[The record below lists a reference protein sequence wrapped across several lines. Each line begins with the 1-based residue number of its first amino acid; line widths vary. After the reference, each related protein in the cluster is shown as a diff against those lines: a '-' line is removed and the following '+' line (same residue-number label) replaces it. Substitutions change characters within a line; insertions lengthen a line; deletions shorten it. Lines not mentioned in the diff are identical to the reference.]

1 MTTDTIASSTS
12 PLFEKAEPSAYF
24 SDQDYHRF
32 HERAAKY
39 DRDNL
44 FFDEDLADLRERGY
58 LRAALPVELG
68 GGGLGFAALAREQRR
83 LAYWAPATALAIN
96 MHLYWTGP
104 ATALAASGGENLGWL
119 LRAVADGQVLAAGHG
134 ERGNDLGLDDSLTQ
148 AVRQADGSYV
158 VTGRKT
164 FTSLSPVWDH
174 LGIHARDDTD
184 PAHPKIV
191 HLFVDRTAKGV
202 STEKTWDALGVR
214 ATASDD
220 TVLDNVHVPAGRVV
234 GISEIGEPYPPYVTG
249 ILQWYIPL
257 VSNVYFGIARRALDL
272 AELNAQA
279 RTSLALPG
287 QRHADKPAVQRQLA
301 EAEILLDAAWSL
313 LERATEDLDAATD
326 HGEWWTPRL
335 FSVKEFTT
343 TTARR
348 VVDIATQ
355 VVGAS
360 SVSRSNELERLYR
373 DVRTGSLHPPNTDA
387 ILDVIGKFAVRVLP

>member
-1 MTTDTIASSTS
+1 
-12 PLFEKAEPSAYF
+12 
-24 SDQDYHRF
+24 
-32 HERAAKY
+32 
-39 DRDNL
+39 
-44 FFDEDLADLRERGY
+44 
-58 LRAALPVELG
+58 
-68 GGGLGFAALAREQRR
+68 
-83 LAYWAPATALAIN
+83 
-96 MHLYWTGP
+96 
-104 ATALAASGGENLGWL
+104 
-119 LRAVADGQVLAAGHG
+119 
-134 ERGNDLGLDDSLTQ
+134 
-148 AVRQADGSYV
+148 

-164 FTSLSPVWDH
+164 FTSLSPVWDL
-174 LGIHARDDTD
+174 LGIHARDDSN
-184 PAHPKIV
+184 PAHPQIV
-191 HLFVDRTAKGV
+191 HLFVDRTAAGV

-220 TVLDNVHVPAGRVV
+220 TVLDGVHVPADRVV

-272 AELNAQA
+272 AELDAQA
-279 RTSLALPG
+279 RKSIALPG

-301 EAEILLDAAWSL
+301 QAEILLDAAWSL
-313 LERATEDLDAATD
+313 LERATDDLDAAAD
-326 HGEWWTPRL
+326 HSEWWTPRL

-343 TTARR
+343 TTARQ